1 MMLYN
6 IYQHDCMCKSIT
18 MYVRGI
24 AGREVADDHDHSY
37 FHFLQVDLL
46 ILQYIYASGKMLL

>member
-1 MMLYN
+1 
-6 IYQHDCMCKSIT
+6 MCKSIT